1 MKAVLLNGINN
12 LQVGEI
18 AEQPLGPTE
27 VRVKVAY
34 SGICG
39 SDPHIIDGN
48 LGAASTYPII
58 MGHEMSGTIVELGE
72 KAKIRGL
79 KVGDKVTGSPSYY
92 CGTCDMC
99 RNGKENFCEQFIAH
113 IPPGTMAETLVWDE
127 QQIYKLPE
135 GISLE
140 EGALAEPVAAA
151 LRGIERADISP
162 GKTVCICGMGA
173 IGLLQVQLA
182 KLAGASKIMAV
193 DIVDS
198 KLELAKHFGADLA
211 VNSMEEDILDAAM
224 EFTDDVGFDCV
235 IEATGVPAVAED
247 AFNLVARG
255 GTVNFFAVYPMD
267 YFFPMHLA
275 TSYFKELTVRSTF
288 FYPYL
293 FIKAVNL
300 LPRLE
305 LKPLISQIFPLE
317 QGIEAFEANK
327 VKENIKVLIQSN
339 PVD

>member
-1 MKAVLLNGINN
+1 MKAVILRGIND
-12 LQVGEI
+12 LAVGDVP
-18 AEQPLGPTE
+18 EQKLGPND
-27 VRVKVAY
+27 VKVKIAY

-58 MGHEMSGTIVELGE
+58 MGHEMSGTILELGE
-72 KAKIRGL
+72 NAKIRGL
-79 KVGDKVTGSPSYY
+79 KVGDRVTGSPSYY

-99 RNGKENFCEQFIAH
+99 RNGKENFCEQFLAN
-113 IPPGTMAETLVWDE
+113 IPPGTMAETVVWNE

-151 LRGIERADISP
+151 LRGIERAEVAP
-162 GKTVCICGMGA
+162 GKTVCICGLGA

-182 KLAGASKIMAV
+182 KLAGASKIMAF

-198 KLELAKHFGADLA
+198 KLELARKFGADYV
-211 VNSMEEDILDAAM
+211 VNPKEEDVFDAAM
-224 EFTDDVGFDCV
+224 EYTNDVGFDCV
-235 IEATGVPAVAED
+235 IEATGVPSVAEE
-247 AFNLVARG
+247 AFHLVARG
-255 GTVNFFAVYPMD
+255 GVLNYFAVYPMD
-267 YFFPMHLA
+267 YELPVHLA
-275 TSYFKELTVRSTF
+275 TSYLKELTIKSTF

-300 LPRLE
+300 LPRLD
-305 LKPLISQIFPLE
+305 LKSLISQTFDLG
-317 QGIEAFEANK
+317 QGLEAFEANK
-327 VKENIKVLIQSN
+327 NPENIKVLIRGS
-339 PVD
+339 